1 MTVCTV
7 PGTTRRKISLYLFLV
22 YCGTS
27 LGTKELTGI
36 IFLLY
41 CPEQMQGH
49 LWETLHRHLLPNL
62 LAECLAHAFCWGL
75 AHSEPAD
82 LGPGLR
88 AHFANLTL
96 KTLKPSCSLA
106 SLDLAA
112 CLSLTPQRAS
122 KAHNKQSE

>member
-1 MTVCTV
+1 
-7 PGTTRRKISLYLFLV
+7 
-22 YCGTS
+22 
-27 LGTKELTGI
+27 
-36 IFLLY
+36 
-41 CPEQMQGH
+41 MQGH

-62 LAECLAHAFCWGL
+62 LAECLAHAFCWGM

-82 LGPGLR
+82 LSPGLR

-112 CLSLTPQRAS
+112 CLSHHKEQAKPTTGRVSEDVWTERKSNSDTTAG
-122 KAHNKQSE
+122 HNTNRRFS